1 VAKNSI
7 KHHASSIKADGSPL
21 ASPRGG
27 GRGRLLLVALFS
39 LLSAVGCTEYYTLDL
54 PDVNIEQP
62 DDLPQQMAAYKSGAE
77 KWRGDPRAVADLAI
91 RRHLDVP
98 WAPEPYRPSQYQVKE
113 SPEWGT
119 FVVRGYVY
127 PSGHLMRYRVKLRP
141 YKEIWYAVQISHY
154 KMHTIEEDQAHPLE
168 H

>member
-1 VAKNSI
+1 MRRSLVLVL
-7 KHHASSIKADGSPL
+7 L
-21 ASPRGG
+21 A
-27 GRGRLLLVALFS
+27 ALT
-39 LLSAVGCTEYYTLDL
+39 GCAEVYTLDL
-54 PDVNIEQP
+54 PDVNLELP
-62 DDLPQQMAAYKSGAE
+62 DDLPQRLESYRSGAE
-77 KWRGDPRAVADLAI
+77 KWHGDPKAVADTAI
-91 RRHLDVP
+91 RRFCDVP
-98 WAPEPYRPSQYQVKE
+98 WKAEAFKPSVYTVNE

-119 FVVRGYVY
+119 YVVRGYVY